1 MLTLTETQH
10 LLVPL
15 GSASLLAVLFLYIF
29 RRKEENY
36 LLYWAVAWTLLA
48 LRSLIQ
54 LFWMGEGMGPPLA
67 QSVDSLLLALAALMF
82 LDSAL
87 VYSRGATSPTA
98 TAYLV
103 PVIVLWLAA
112 RWTLPS
118 AFAHFPLEIGS
129 GIVMVTTAVVLLR
142 DSRRREIVGG
152 TLLAV
157 AFLVW
162 GASIGLR
169 PYFSTLPPL
178 PTVILAF
185 FTTLPRLLVGFS
197 QFIVLFEEEK
207 RTLERHMLGLAGL
220 NLITSTAQHATTV
233 QDMLG
238 QTLERLQG
246 ALRVPV
252 GAIGLSLNNSG
263 PLNCIHRGENP
274 FLRELDS
281 AGLLPY
287 LHRTVVR
294 LGGLVVLPDLNT
306 DDTPAPFVHEE
317 EFQQIARVA
326 QAAGIRLLVGVS
338 LRAKSGDRGVLLL
351 ASPNARR
358 FTPAEL
364 RLLLGLGSQVGMAV
378 ENFHLLQQTARRTE
392 ELRLLNEIGRVL
404 SSVRNVDDL
413 LERIYTE
420 IQKVLDVRNFYIAL
434 FDPQKEE
441 VLFELEVRDAAFLPK
456 RRRRARNGLT
466 EYVLRQK
473 QPVLIR
479 ENFDDVMSR
488 LGIEAGRSAQSYCAV
503 PILLHGDA
511 VGVMGIISYDRPRV
525 FDQQHVDVLTILA
538 AQAAVAIENARF
550 FSAEQKRGRQLTL
563 LNNVTR
569 CAISTFNPEEML
581 TAIAAEMHAGLAYDY
596 IGLGVLDYASREVII
611 QAEGSQ
617 SPHGLNR
624 RFKLGEGSLGKVAQ
638 SGAMEQVDNVAELPH
653 PAECPTILP
662 DAQALITL
670 PIVYADQLL
679 GVLTVESRRAYS
691 FHEEDVLLLRTLA
704 DQVASALHNA
714 FVFQKAQEQAI
725 TDGLTGVKT
734 HRFFM
739 EGMNAEWRR
748 ATRVG
753 RSFSLLLLDLDKFK
767 FVNDYFGH
775 LEGDTVLQRVG
786 RILEQNVRRSD
797 LVARYGGDEFVVLM
811 PETTALQAF
820 QLGDKL
826 RQWLANDPLLREKKI
841 TASVGI
847 ATYPQHATTPQELI
861 QIADASMY
869 LAKHQ
874 GGNSVVSADH
884 YRISEQK
891 QWQRHVLEA
900 YLGVTIKRLFAT
912 GPEAFDEVYHRL
924 EQVVDSLGEPGEWQE
939 LPTPVL
945 ETVTSLAF
953 AIDAKDHYT
962 QGHSQN
968 VARYCLQ
975 LSRHLNLS
983 EKEVEEVRLAAVLHD
998 VGKIGVPERLLNK
1011 PGPLDADE
1019 FEQMK
1024 QHSVL
1029 GAKILEPLRS
1039 IQNIQKIVRH
1049 HHERWDGSGYPDGF
1063 KGEAIPLASRMIGI
1077 ADAYDTMVTERTY
1090 KRSRTRQEA
1099 YEELRRCA
1107 GTQFDPRLVNAFL
1120 DAMGAEIIAEE
1131 PQPQP
1136 QPPATRG

>member
-1 MLTLTETQH
+1 MQTLTETQH

-15 GSASLLAVLFLYIF
+15 GSASILAVLFLYIF

-48 LRSLIQ
+48 LRSLIE

-67 QSVDSLLLALAALMF
+67 QSVDSLLLAMAALMF

-103 PVIVLWLAA
+103 PVFVLWQAA
-112 RWTLPS
+112 RWTFPS
-118 AFAHFPLEIGS
+118 LLANFPLELGS
-129 GIVMVTTAVVLLR
+129 GLVMVTTAVVLLR

-157 AFLVW
+157 AFLLW
-162 GASIGLR
+162 GAGIVQR
-169 PYFSTLPPL
+169 PFTNALPPF
-178 PTVILAF
+178 PTLVLAF
-185 FTTLPRLLVGFS
+185 ISTLPRLLVGFS

-207 RTLERHMLGLAGL
+207 RTLERHILGLAGL
-220 NLITSTAQHATTV
+220 NLITSTAQHAATV

-252 GAIGLSLNNSG
+252 GAIGLALNDSG
-263 PLNCIHRGENP
+263 PLQCIHRGENP
-274 FLRELDS
+274 FLRELDL

-306 DDTPAPFVHEE
+306 EDTPAPFAHEE
-317 EFQQIARVA
+317 QFQQIARVA
-326 QAAGIRLLVGVS
+326 QSAGIRLLVGVS
-338 LRAKSGDRGVLLL
+338 LRAKTGDRGVLLL

-364 RLLLGLGSQVGMAV
+364 RLLLGLGGQVGMAV
-378 ENFHLLQQTARRTE
+378 ENFHLLQQTGRRAE

-441 VLFELEVRDAAFLPK
+441 VLFELEVRDGSFLPK

-479 ENFDDVMSR
+479 ENFDAVVLH
-488 LGIEAGRSAQSYCAV
+488 LGIEPGRAAKCFCAV
-503 PILLHGDA
+503 PILLHGEA
-511 VGVMGIISYDRPRV
+511 AGVMGIISYDRTRI
-525 FDQQHVDVLTILA
+525 FDQQHVDVLTVLA
-538 AQAAVAIENARF
+538 AQAAVAIENARL
-550 FSAEQKRGRQLTL
+550 FSAEQTRGRQLTL

-581 TAIAAEMHAGLAYDY
+581 TAIAAEMHSGLAYDY

-611 QAEGSQ
+611 QAEGTQ
-617 SPHGLNR
+617 GAHGLNR
-624 RFKLGEGSLGKVAQ
+624 HFKLGEGSLGQVAQ

-653 PAECPTILP
+653 PGECRTILP

-811 PETTALQAF
+811 PETTAMQAY

-841 TASVGI
+841 TASTGI

-874 GGNSVVSADH
+874 G
-884 YRISEQK
+884 
-891 QWQRHVLEA
+891 
-900 YLGVTIKRLFAT
+900 
-912 GPEAFDEVYHRL
+912 
-924 EQVVDSLGEPGEWQE
+924 
-939 LPTPVL
+939 
-945 ETVTSLAF
+945 
-953 AIDAKDHYT
+953 
-962 QGHSQN
+962 
-968 VARYCLQ
+968 
-975 LSRHLNLS
+975 
-983 EKEVEEVRLAAVLHD
+983 
-998 VGKIGVPERLLNK
+998 
-1011 PGPLDADE
+1011 
-1019 FEQMK
+1019 
-1024 QHSVL
+1024 
-1029 GAKILEPLRS
+1029 
-1039 IQNIQKIVRH
+1039 
-1049 HHERWDGSGYPDGF
+1049 
-1063 KGEAIPLASRMIGI
+1063 
-1077 ADAYDTMVTERTY
+1077 
-1090 KRSRTRQEA
+1090 
-1099 YEELRRCA
+1099 
-1107 GTQFDPRLVNAFL
+1107 
-1120 DAMGAEIIAEE
+1120 
-1131 PQPQP
+1131 
-1136 QPPATRG
+1136 

>member
-1 MLTLTETQH
+1 LQTLTETQH

-15 GSASLLAVLFLYIF
+15 GSASLLALLFLYIF
-29 RRKEENY
+29 RRKQENY

-48 LRSLIQ
+48 LRSLIE
-54 LFWMGEGMGPPLA
+54 LFWMGENMGPPLA
-67 QSVDSLLLALAALMF
+67 QSVDALLLALAALMF

-87 VYSRGATSPTA
+87 VYSRGATTPTA

-103 PVIVLWLAA
+103 PIFVLWQAA
-112 RWTLPS
+112 RWAYPGAL
-118 AFAHFPLEIGS
+118 AALPLELGS
-129 GIVMVTTAVVLLR
+129 AMVMIATAVLLLQ

-157 AFLVW
+157 AFLLW
-162 GASIGLR
+162 GSSIALR
-169 PYFSTLPPL
+169 PWTSALAPL
-178 PTVILAF
+178 PMLILAF
-185 FTTLPRLLVGFS
+185 LNTLPRLLVGFS

-220 NLITSTAQHATTV
+220 NLITSTAQHAATV

-252 GAIGLSLNNSG
+252 GAIGLSFNDTS
-263 PLNCIHRGENP
+263 PLHCIHRGENP
-274 FLRELDS
+274 FLRELDRVS
-281 AGLLPY
+281 LLPY

-294 LGGLVVLPDLNT
+294 LGGLVVLPDLNSQGI
-306 DDTPAPFVHEE
+306 PAPFTHEE
-317 EFQQIARVA
+317 EFQQIVRVA
-326 QAAGIRLLVGVS
+326 QSEGIRLLVGVS
-338 LRAKSGDRGVLLL
+338 LRSKSGDRGVLLL

-364 RLLLGLGSQVGMAV
+364 RLLLGLGGQVGMAV

-392 ELRLLNEIGRVL
+392 ELRLLNDIGRVL

-413 LERIYTE
+413 LERIYSE
-420 IQKVLDVRNFYIAL
+420 IQRVLDVRNFYIAL

-479 ENFDDVMSR
+479 ENFDDVVRR
-488 LGIEAGRSAQSYCAV
+488 LGIEPGRPAQCFCAV
-503 PILLHGDA
+503 PILLHGEA
-511 VGVMGIISYDRPRV
+511 VGVMGIISYDQTRV
-525 FDQQHVDVLTILA
+525 FDQQHVDILTILA
-538 AQAAVAIENARF
+538 AQAAVAIENARLF
-550 FSAEQKRGRQLTL
+550 GAEQKRGRQLTL
-563 LNNVTR
+563 LNNITR

-611 QAEGSQ
+611 QAEGTQ
-617 SPHGLNR
+617 GAHGLNR
-624 RFKLGEGSLGKVAQ
+624 RFKLGVGSLGRVAQ
-638 SGAMEQVDNVAELPH
+638 SGALEQVDNVAELPH
-653 PAECPTILP
+653 PDEVHAILP
-662 DAQALITL
+662 DSQALITL

-739 EGMNAEWRR
+739 EGMNTEWRR

-811 PETTALQAF
+811 PETTAVQAY

-841 TASVGI
+841 TASIGI

-924 EQVVDSLGEPGEWQE
+924 EQVVDSLGAPGEWQE

-968 VARYCLQ
+968 VARYCL
-975 LSRHLNLS
+975 LLARHLNLP

-1011 PGPLDADE
+1011 PGPLDAEE

-1049 HHERWDGSGYPDGF
+1049 HHERWDGSGYPDGL
-1063 KGEAIPLASRMIGI
+1063 KADAIPLASRMIGI

-1090 KRSRTRQEA
+1090 KRSRNRQEA

-1107 GTQFDPRLVNAFL
+1107 GAQFDPRLVDAFL
-1120 DAMGAEIIAEE
+1120 DVMGAEVIAEE
-1131 PQPQP
+1131 PQP
-1136 QPPATRG
+1136 PATRT